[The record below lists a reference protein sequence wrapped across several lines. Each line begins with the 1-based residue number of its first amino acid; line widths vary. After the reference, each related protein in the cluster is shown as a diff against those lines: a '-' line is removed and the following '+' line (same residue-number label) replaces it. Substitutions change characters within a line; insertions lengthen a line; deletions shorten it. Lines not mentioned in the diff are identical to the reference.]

1 MIVERVAKK
10 DDNTVVIYLDN
21 NEKLFLSYEVLL
33 KNGLKKGSEI
43 SEDRFSLLVVQN
55 RKYHIRQKAIT
66 FLAKRIHSKRELENK
81 LRKKN
86 YEIELIKAVLD
97 KLEEKGLIDDN
108 AFANQFTEEKLNR
121 KKWGLQKIKSELLK
135 KGVSPDIVNKVLKS
149 FADSES
155 QLESAIDVAKKKLNL
170 ISKKESDKKKIKQ
183 KLSAFLL
190 SRGFDYEI
198 SRDAVNKLII
208 KEEDYYE

>member
-1 MIVERVAKK
+1 MIVERVVKK

-86 YEIELIKAVLD
+86 YEIDLIKAVLD
-97 KLEEKGLIDDN
+97 ELEAKRLIDDN
-108 AFANQFTEEKLNR
+108 AFTNQFSDEKLNR
-121 KKWGLQKIKSELLK
+121 KKWGLQKVKSELFK
-135 KGVSPDIVNKVLKS
+135 KGISADIINNVLKNY
-149 FADSES
+149 ADAES
-155 QLESAIDVAKKKLNL
+155 QQTTAADLAKKKLNL
-170 ISKKESDKKKIKQ
+170 IAKRENDKKKIKQ

-190 SRGFDYEI
+190 SRGFDYDI
-198 SRDAVNKLII
+198 ARDAVRKVIMDDD
-208 KEEDYYE
+208 DYE

>member
-1 MIVERVAKK
+1 MIIERVVKK

-21 NEKLFLSYEVLL
+21 KEKLFLSYEILL
-33 KNGLKKGSEI
+33 KNGLRKGSEI

-97 KLEEKGLIDDN
+97 ELEEKGLIDDN
-108 AFANQFTEEKLNR
+108 TFANQFSDEKLNR
-121 KKWGLQKIKSELLK
+121 KKWGLQKVKSELFK
-135 KGVSPDIVNKVLKS
+135 KGIS
-149 FADSES
+149 ADVIKDVVKIYADAES
-155 QLESAIDVAKKKLNL
+155 QQISANDLVKKKLNL
-170 ISKKESDKKKIKQ
+170 ISKRENDQKKIKQ
-183 KLSAFLL
+183 KLIAFLL
-190 SRGFDYEI
+190 SRGYDYDIARE
-198 SRDAVNKLII
+198 AVREVII
-208 KEEDYYE
+208 DDDNYE